1 MRKLIVLSFITLD
14 GVMQAPG
21 GPEEDP
27 TGGFKYEGW
36 VAGYSDDFLL
46 NVMIKQTS
54 KPFDL
59 LLGRKTYEIFAAY
72 WPYVNAH
79 KNPFAAKLNNAKKY
93 VASKTLTKLD
103 WNNSELIDGDVT
115 KGIKRIKEQDGPEIQ
130 VHGSGNLIQTLLK
143 HDLVEELWLKIFP
156 VTLGVGKR
164 LFAEGVIPA
173 GFKVLESGIS
183 SSGVII
189 ASYEHA
195 DEVKTGSLGLETP
208 SEAEL
213 ARRKRVNV
221 NAVNCACSMIKVIRE
236 GLNPILNQY
245 AYPELNVRIGIDL
258 GENAVVQYGWETHTI
273 DGKVVSKKPQLDILG
288 YTMSIATKM
297 TALAKPDRIII
308 GQLVYDVLD
317 DKQKSTF
324 KLLPISPLIWNY
336 SSSNTGNIYHL
347 YVSITENEKIL

>member
-27 TGGFKYEGW
+27 TGGFKHEGW

-46 NVMIKQTS
+46 KVMIKQTS

-79 KNPFAAKLNNAKKY
+79 KNQFAAKLNNAKKY

-173 GFKVLESGIS
+173 GFKLLESGIS

-189 ASYEHA
+189 ASYERA

-213 ARRKRVNV
+213 ARRKRL
-221 NAVNCACSMIKVIRE
+221 KEE
-236 GLNPILNQY
+236 G
-245 AYPELNVRIGIDL
+245 
-258 GENAVVQYGWETHTI
+258 
-273 DGKVVSKKPQLDILG
+273 
-288 YTMSIATKM
+288 
-297 TALAKPDRIII
+297 
-308 GQLVYDVLD
+308 
-317 DKQKSTF
+317 
-324 KLLPISPLIWNY
+324 
-336 SSSNTGNIYHL
+336 
-347 YVSITENEKIL
+347 